1 MIKSGWKWLL
11 QVALL
16 LILGAAL
23 FSATAIAS
31 NNLTVHFLDVGQGD
45 SELIQF
51 NNKNVLVDGGVQD
64 MGPRVESY
72 LRDHGVSSLD
82 LVVATH
88 PHEDHIGGLLK
99 VLNDFP
105 VKQVLDSGQPD
116 TSQTYE
122 SFLTLIDQKNIPYKI
137 GERGQTI
144 DLDRSLKI
152 EVLSPPAAHFSDDL
166 NQNSIVLKITYNQ
179 VSFLLMGDAGFE
191 AENSIMAAGYN
202 LKSTILKVGHHGSS
216 SATGQA
222 FLNEVKPAVQII
234 EVGAGND
241 YGHPTQQ
248 TLAALQQT
256 GSATYRTDLDG
267 NIVVST
273 DGVGYTVST
282 QRQSIGST
290 VSQTKTPSYIQ
301 SAGAI
306 TSTSAASQQF
316 VGSTKSNKYHYPGCS
331 AAQKIKP
338 ANEIWFTSTEDA
350 RAHGYVQCGIC
361 HPP

>member
-1 MIKSGWKWLL
+1 MIKSDWKRLL

-16 LILGAAL
+16 SILVAAL

-51 NNKNVLVDGGVQD
+51 NNKNILVDGGVQD

-88 PHEDHIGGLLK
+88 PHEDHVGGLITILR
-99 VLNDFP
+99 DFP
-105 VKQVLDSGQPD
+105 VQQVLDSGQPG

-122 SFLTLIDQKNIPYKI
+122 SFLTLIDKKNIPYKI
-137 GERGQTI
+137 AERGQTI
-144 DLDRSLKI
+144 DLDPSLKI
-152 EVLSPPAAHFSDDL
+152 EVLSPPATHFSDDL
-166 NQNSIVLKITYNQ
+166 NQNSIVLKITYNL
-179 VSFLLMGDAGFE
+179 VSFLLMGDAGFD
-191 AENSIMAAGYN
+191 AENSIIVAGYD

-222 FLNEVKPAVQII
+222 FLNAVQPAVSII

-248 TLAALQQT
+248 TLGALQRA
-256 GSATYRTDLDG
+256 GSATYWTDLDG
-267 NIVVST
+267 NIVVTT
-273 DGVGYTVST
+273 DGVSYTVST
-282 QRQSIGST
+282 QKQSAAST
-290 VSQTKTPSYIQ
+290 VSQTKTSDYIPT
-301 SAGAI
+301 GAI
-306 TSTSAASQQF
+306 ASTSAASQQF
-316 VGSTKSNKYHYPGCS
+316 VGSTKSNKYHYPSCS

-338 ANEIWFTSTEDA
+338 ANEIWFTSSEDA
-350 RAHGYVQCGIC
+350 RSHGYVPCGIC